1 VTGFL
6 AALVKG
12 RPHVWMVVIHA
23 EPAADGVTLTTHIEQ
38 LSTRQ
43 PDRAVFISSQ
53 HPDVI
58 ARARER
64 LGKVRRASV
73 HELVDAATELVT
85 LDIAL
90 DAQRSA
96 GARKSGPPIALATL
110 DRDGL
115 RFVTPGLCQAPS
127 AP

>member
-1 VTGFL
+1 MP
-6 AALVKG
+6 
-12 RPHVWMVVIHA
+12 RRH
-23 EPAADGVTLTTHIEQ
+23 ADGVMLTTHIEQ

-43 PDRAVFISSQ
+43 LDRAVFISSQ

-73 HELVDAATELVT
+73 NELVDAASELVA

-90 DAQRSA
+90 GAQRA
-96 GARKSGPPIALATL
+96 TRARQSGPPIAMATL

-115 RFVTPGLCQAPS
+115 RFVTPGACEAPS